1 MENQPKKHLSEEM
14 ENSKDNNVGGAQV
27 NTPDPDDQNN
37 THYAGTPTKVDKVH
51 PSKDGYQIAVED
63 TMIGYNGDDSQMDM
77 DLGDKDKL
85 RSGSTGGGDNN

>member
-14 ENSKDNNVGGAQV
+14 ENTKDNNVGGAQV
-27 NTPDPDDQNN
+27 NTPDPNYQNN
-37 THYAGTPTKVDKVH
+37 THYAGFSTKADKVH
-51 PSKDGYQIAVED
+51 PAKDGYQIAPED

-85 RSGSTGGGDNN
+85 RSGNTASGDND